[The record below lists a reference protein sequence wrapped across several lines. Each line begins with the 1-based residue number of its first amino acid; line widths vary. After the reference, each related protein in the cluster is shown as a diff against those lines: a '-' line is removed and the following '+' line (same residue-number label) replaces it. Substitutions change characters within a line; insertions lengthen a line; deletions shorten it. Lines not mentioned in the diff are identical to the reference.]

1 MLIKGVYKWVQFKK
15 LGEKKKIHDKQK
27 SLNRKC
33 KTGST
38 HSKLVLL
45 KD

>member
-1 MLIKGVYKWVQFKK
+1 MLINGICKWVQFKK
-15 LGEKKKIHDKQK
+15 LGEKKKINDKQN
-27 SLNRKC
+27 SLNREF